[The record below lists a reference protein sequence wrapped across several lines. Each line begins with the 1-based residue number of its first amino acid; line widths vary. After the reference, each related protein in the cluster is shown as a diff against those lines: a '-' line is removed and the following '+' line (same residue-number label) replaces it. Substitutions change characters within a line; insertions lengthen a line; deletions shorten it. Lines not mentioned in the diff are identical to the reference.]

1 MNNFIPQTSLFIG
14 IIPAL
19 IILYIGLKGYEG
31 HFKDKL
37 IFLTFIVG
45 IIIGFISA
53 VVELLTGRTGEIGL
67 IFYIILFPVLEQLS
81 KTIVLNLGRFQEK
94 QETTIYGLSLG
105 LGFGSVFTPAA
116 IIMGNFQEINVAFIA
131 AIIGSFGII
140 LFHAATG
147 AIIGYG
153 VYSHKLSTYLTF
165 AILLQI
171 PITTVIGVTNL
182 FTISYLQISLV
193 IYGIIVYWYATKKI
207 MPRIL
212 QESQRRKRTQKEIDI
227 KGK

>member
-53 VVELLTGRTGEIGL
+53 VIELFTRGIGL
-67 IFYIILFPVLEQLS
+67 IIYIILFPVLEQLS

-153 VYSHKLSTYLTF
+153 VYSHKLSTYLTL
-165 AILLQI
+165 AILLEI

-182 FTISYLQISLV
+182 FSISYFQISLV

-212 QESQRRKRTQKEIDI
+212 EESQRRKRTQKEINI
-227 KGK
+227 KSK

>member
-14 IIPAL
+14 VIPAL
-19 IILYIGLKGYEG
+19 IILYIGLKDYEG

-53 VVELLTGRTGEIGL
+53 VIELFTRDIGL
-67 IFYIILFPVLEQLS
+67 IIYIILFPVLEQLS

-131 AIIGSFGII
+131 AIVGSFGII

-171 PITTVIGVTNL
+171 PITAVIGVTNL
-182 FTISYLQISLV
+182 FSISYLQISLV
-193 IYGIIVYWYATKKI
+193 VYGIIVYWYAIKKI

-212 QESQRRKRTQKEIDI
+212 EESQRRKRTQKETNI

>member
-19 IILYIGLKGYEG
+19 IILYIGLKEYEG
-31 HFKDKL
+31 YFKDKL

-53 VVELLTGRTGEIGL
+53 VIELFTRDIGL
-67 IFYIILFPVLEQLS
+67 ITYIILFPILEQLF
-81 KTIVLNLGRFQEK
+81 KTIVLNLGRFHEK
-94 QETTIYGLSLG
+94 QDTTIYGFSLG

-116 IIMGNFQEINVAFIA
+116 IIMGNFNEINIAFIA

-153 VYSHKLSTYLTF
+153 VYSHKLSTYLF
-165 AILLQI
+165 YAILLQI
-171 PITTVIGVTNL
+171 PITTLIGITN
-182 FTISYLQISLV
+182 FFSISYLQIILV
-193 IYGIIVYWYATKKI
+193 LYGIIVYWYATKKI

-227 KGK
+227 KSK

>member
-1 MNNFIPQTSLFIG
+1 MNTFIPQTSLFIG

-53 VVELLTGRTGEIGL
+53 VIELFTTRGIGL
-67 IFYIILFPVLEQLS
+67 IIYIILFPVLEQLS

-153 VYSHKLSTYLTF
+153 VYSHKLTTYLTF

-171 PITTVIGVTNL
+171 PITTLIGVTNL
-182 FTISYLQISLV
+182 FTISYLQISIV
-193 IYGIIVYWYATKKI
+193 VYGIIVYWYATKKI

-212 QESQRRKRTQKEIDI
+212 QESQRRKRTQKETDI
-227 KGK
+227 KSK

>member
-19 IILYIGLKGYEG
+19 IILYLGLKGYEG

-53 VVELLTGRTGEIGL
+53 VIELFTRGIGL
-67 IFYIILFPVLEQLS
+67 IIYIILFPILEQLS
-81 KTIVLNLGRFQEK
+81 KTIVLNIGRFQEK

-182 FTISYLQISLV
+182 FRISYLQISLV

-212 QESQRRKRTQKEIDI
+212 EESQRRKRTQKEIVI
-227 KGK
+227 KSK

>member
-31 HFKDKL
+31 YFKDKL

-53 VVELLTGRTGEIGL
+53 VIELFTRDIGL
-67 IFYIILFPVLEQLS
+67 IIYIILFPVLEQLF

-94 QETTIYGLSLG
+94 QDTTIYGFSLG

-116 IIMGNFQEINVAFIA
+116 IIMGNFNEINIAFIA
-131 AIIGSFGII
+131 AIIGSFGMI

-153 VYSHKLSTYLTF
+153 VYSHKLSTYLTS

-171 PITTVIGVTNL
+171 PITILIGVTNL
-182 FTISYLQISLV
+182 FSISYFQIILV
-193 IYGIIVYWYATKKI
+193 GYGIIVYWYATKKI

-212 QESQRRKRTQKEIDI
+212 QEGQRRKRTQKEIDI
-227 KGK
+227 KSK

>member
-1 MNNFIPQTSLFIG
+1 MNTFIPQTSLFIG

-19 IILYIGLKGYEG
+19 IILYLGLKGYEG

-53 VVELLTGRTGEIGL
+53 VIELFTRDIG
-67 IFYIILFPVLEQLS
+67 IITYIILFPVLEQLS

-153 VYSHKLSTYLTF
+153 VYSHKLSTYLAF

-171 PITTVIGVTNL
+171 PITTLIGVTNL
-182 FTISYLQISLV
+182 FTISYLQISIV

-212 QESQRRKRTQKEIDI
+212 QESQRRKRTQKETDI
-227 KGK
+227 KSK

>member
-53 VVELLTGRTGEIGL
+53 VIELLTRDVGL
-67 IFYIILFPVLEQLS
+67 IIYIVLFPVLEQLS

-131 AIIGSFGII
+131 AIVGSFGII

-153 VYSHKLSTYLTF
+153 VYSHKLSTYLTL

-182 FTISYLQISLV
+182 FSISYLQISLV
-193 IYGIIVYWYATKKI
+193 VYGIIVYWYATKKI

-227 KGK
+227 KGR

>member
-31 HFKDKL
+31 YFKDKL

-53 VVELLTGRTGEIGL
+53 VIELLTQDVGL
-67 IFYIILFPVLEQLS
+67 IIYIILFPVLEQLF

-94 QETTIYGLSLG
+94 QATTIYGLSLG

-116 IIMGNFQEINVAFIA
+116 IIMGNFQEINIAFIT

-147 AIIGYG
+147 TIIGYG
-153 VYSHKLSTYLTF
+153 VYSHKLSTYLPF

-171 PITTVIGVTNL
+171 PITTVIGITNL
-182 FTISYLQISLV
+182 FSIGYLQISLV
-193 IYGIIVYWYATKKI
+193 VYGIIIYWYATRKI

-212 QESQRRKRTQKEIDI
+212 KEGQRRKRTQKEIEI
-227 KGK
+227 KSK

>member
-31 HFKDKL
+31 YFKDKL

-45 IIIGFISA
+45 IFIGFISA
-53 VVELLTGRTGEIGL
+53 VIELFTRDIGL
-67 IFYIILFPVLEQLS
+67 IVYIILFPVLEQLF

-147 AIIGYG
+147 TLIGYG
-153 VYSHKLSTYLTF
+153 VYSHKLSTYLTS

-171 PITTVIGVTNL
+171 PITAVIGITNFL
-182 FTISYLQISLV
+182 NISYLQISLV
-193 IYGIIVYWYATKKI
+193 VYGIIIYWYVVKKI

-212 QESQRRKRTQKEIDI
+212 KESQRRKRTQKDIDI
-227 KGK
+227 KSK

>member
-1 MNNFIPQTSLFIG
+1 MNTFIPQTSLFIG

-53 VVELLTGRTGEIGL
+53 VIELFTRDIG
-67 IFYIILFPVLEQLS
+67 IITYIILFPVLEQLS

-116 IIMGNFQEINVAFIA
+116 IIMGNFQEINIAFIA

-165 AILLQI
+165 VILLQI

-182 FTISYLQISLV
+182 FSISYIQISLV
-193 IYGIIVYWYATKKI
+193 VYGIIVYWYAIKKI

-227 KGK
+227 KSK

>member
-53 VVELLTGRTGEIGL
+53 VIELLTTRGIGL
-67 IFYIILFPVLEQLS
+67 IIYIILFPVLEQLS

-227 KGK
+227 KSK

>member
-31 HFKDKL
+31 YFKDKL

-53 VVELLTGRTGEIGL
+53 VIELFTGSIGL
-67 IFYIILFPVLEQLS
+67 IVYIILFPVLEQLF
-81 KTIVLNLGRFQEK
+81 KTIILNLRRFHEK

-131 AIIGSFGII
+131 AIIGTFGII
-140 LFHAATG
+140 FFHAATG
-147 AIIGYG
+147 ALIGYG
-153 VYSHKLSTYLTF
+153 VYSHKLSTYLTS

-171 PITTVIGVTNL
+171 PITTLIGVTNI
-182 FTISYLQISLV
+182 FNISYIQISLV
-193 IYGIIVYWYATKKI
+193 IYGIILYSYVARKI

-212 QESQRRKRTQKEIDI
+212 KENLRRKRTLKEIDI
-227 KGK
+227 KSK

>member
-53 VVELLTGRTGEIGL
+53 VIELFTRGIGL
-67 IFYIILFPVLEQLS
+67 IIYITLFPVLEQLS

-116 IIMGNFQEINVAFIA
+116 IIMGNFQEINVAFMA

-153 VYSHKLSTYLTF
+153 VYSHKLSTYLTL

-182 FTISYLQISLV
+182 FSISYFQISLV

-212 QESQRRKRTQKEIDI
+212 EESQRRKRTQKEIDI
-227 KGK
+227 KSK

>member
-53 VVELLTGRTGEIGL
+53 VIELFTRDIGL
-67 IFYIILFPVLEQLS
+67 IIYILLFPVLEQLS

-94 QETTIYGLSLG
+94 QETTIYGFSLG

-116 IIMGNFQEINVAFIA
+116 IILGNFQEINIAFIA

-147 AIIGYG
+147 TIIGYG
-153 VYSHKLSTYLTF
+153 VYSHKLSTYLIF

-171 PITTVIGVTNL
+171 PITMVIGVTNL
-182 FTISYLQISLV
+182 LNIGYLQISLV
-193 IYGIIVYWYATKKI
+193 VYGIIIYWYVTKKI
-207 MPRIL
+207 MPRVL
-212 QESQRRKRTQKEIDI
+212 KESQRRKRTLKQIDI
-227 KGK
+227 KDK

>member
-31 HFKDKL
+31 YFKDKL

-53 VVELLTGRTGEIGL
+53 VIELFTRDIGL
-67 IFYIILFPVLEQLS
+67 IMYIILFPVLEQLF

-94 QETTIYGLSLG
+94 QDTTIYGFSLG

-116 IIMGNFQEINVAFIA
+116 IIMGNFNEINIAFIA

-153 VYSHKLSTYLTF
+153 VYSHKLSPYLIS

-171 PITTVIGVTNL
+171 PITAVIGVTNL
-182 FTISYLQISLV
+182 FSISYLQIILV
-193 IYGIIVYWYATKKI
+193 VYGIIVYWYATKKI
-207 MPRIL
+207 MSRIL
-212 QESQRRKRTQKEIDI
+212 QEGQRRKRTQKEIDI
-227 KGK
+227 KSK

>member
-1 MNNFIPQTSLFIG
+1 MNTFIPQTSLFIG

-19 IILYIGLKGYEG
+19 IILYLGLKGYEG

-53 VVELLTGRTGEIGL
+53 VIELFTTRGIGL
-67 IFYIILFPVLEQLS
+67 IIYIILFPVLEQLS

-153 VYSHKLSTYLTF
+153 VYSHKLTTYLTF

-182 FTISYLQISLV
+182 FTISYLQISIV
-193 IYGIIVYWYATKKI
+193 VYGIIVYWYAIKKI

-227 KGK
+227 KSK

>member
-1 MNNFIPQTSLFIG
+1 MSSFIPQTSLFIG

-19 IILYIGLKGYEG
+19 ILLYIGLKGYEG

-37 IFLTFIVG
+37 IFLMFIVG

-53 VVELLTGRTGEIGL
+53 VIELLTQNIGL
-67 IFYIILFPVLEQLS
+67 IIYIILFPILEQLF
-81 KTIVLNLGRFQEK
+81 KTIVLNMGRFQEK
-94 QETTIYGLSLG
+94 QETTIYGLPLG

-116 IIMGNFQEINVAFIA
+116 IILGNFQEINLSFIA

-140 LFHAATG
+140 LFHAGTG
-147 AIIGYG
+147 VLIGYG
-153 VYSHKLSTYLTF
+153 VYAHRLSTYLTA

-171 PITTVIGVTNL
+171 VITTVIGVTNL
-182 FTISYLQISLV
+182 FQIGYLQIILV
-193 IYGIIVYWYATKKI
+193 VYGIIVFRYATKTI

-212 QESQRRKRTQKEIDI
+212 EESQRRKRTQKEIDI
-227 KGK
+227 KSK

>member
-31 HFKDKL
+31 HFKDKT

-45 IIIGFISA
+45 IILGFIAA
-53 VVELLTGRTGEIGL
+53 VIELFTRGIGL
-67 IFYIILFPVLEQLS
+67 IIYIILFPVLEQLS

-116 IIMGNFQEINVAFIA
+116 IIMGNFQEINIAFIA
-131 AIIGSFGII
+131 AIVGSFGII
-140 LFHAATG
+140 LFHAASG

-182 FTISYLQISLV
+182 FNISYLQISIV
-193 IYGIIVYWYATKKI
+193 IYGAIVYWYAIKKI

>member
-1 MNNFIPQTSLFIG
+1 MNTFIPQTSLFIG

-19 IILYIGLKGYEG
+19 IILYMGLKGYEG

-53 VVELLTGRTGEIGL
+53 VIELFTRDIG
-67 IFYIILFPVLEQLS
+67 IITYIILFPVLEQLS

-116 IIMGNFQEINVAFIA
+116 IIMGNFQEINLAFIA

-153 VYSHKLSTYLTF
+153 VYSHKLSTYVTF

-182 FTISYLQISLV
+182 FTISYLQISIV

-212 QESQRRKRTQKEIDI
+212 QESQRRKRTQKEIDK

>member
-19 IILYIGLKGYEG
+19 IILYIGLKDYEG

-53 VVELLTGRTGEIGL
+53 VIEIFTRDVGL
-67 IFYIILFPVLEQLS
+67 IIYIILFPVLEQLS

-131 AIIGSFGII
+131 AIVGSFGII
-140 LFHAATG
+140 LFHGATG

-165 AILLQI
+165 AVLLQI
-171 PITTVIGVTNL
+171 PITTVIVVTNL
-182 FTISYLQISLV
+182 LSIGYLQVSL
-193 IYGIIVYWYATKKI
+193 IAYDIIVYWYAIKKV

-212 QESQRRKRTQKEIDI
+212 KENQRRKRTQKETNI

>member
-1 MNNFIPQTSLFIG
+1 MNNFIPQTSLLIG

-53 VVELLTGRTGEIGL
+53 VIELFTTREIGL
-67 IFYIILFPVLEQLS
+67 IIYIILFPVLEQLS

-116 IIMGNFQEINVAFIA
+116 IIMGNFQDINAAFIA
-131 AIIGSFGII
+131 AIVGSFGII

-182 FTISYLQISLV
+182 FSMSYLQISLV
-193 IYGIIVYWYATKKI
+193 VYGIIVYWYATKKI

-227 KGK
+227 KSK

>member
-53 VVELLTGRTGEIGL
+53 VIELFTRGIGL
-67 IFYIILFPVLEQLS
+67 IIYIILFPVLEQLS

-153 VYSHKLSTYLTF
+153 VYSHKLSTYLTL
-165 AILLQI
+165 AILLEI

-182 FTISYLQISLV
+182 FSISYFQISLV

-212 QESQRRKRTQKEIDI
+212 EESQRRKRTQKEIDI
-227 KGK
+227 KSK

>member
-53 VVELLTGRTGEIGL
+53 VIELFTTRGIGL
-67 IFYIILFPVLEQLS
+67 IIYIILFPVLEQLS

-140 LFHAATG
+140 LFHASTG

-153 VYSHKLSTYLTF
+153 VYSHKL
-165 AILLQI
+165 
-171 PITTVIGVTNL
+171 
-182 FTISYLQISLV
+182 
-193 IYGIIVYWYATKKI
+193 
-207 MPRIL
+207 
-212 QESQRRKRTQKEIDI
+212 
-227 KGK
+227 

>member
-31 HFKDKL
+31 YFKDKL

-53 VVELLTGRTGEIGL
+53 VIELFTRDIGL
-67 IFYIILFPVLEQLS
+67 IIYIILFPVLEQLS

-94 QETTIYGLSLG
+94 QETTIYGFSLG

-116 IIMGNFQEINVAFIA
+116 IILGNFQEINVAFIA

-147 AIIGYG
+147 TIIGYG

-171 PITTVIGVTNL
+171 PITMVIGLTN
-182 FTISYLQISLV
+182 FFNIGYLQISLV
-193 IYGIIVYWYATKKI
+193 VYGIIIYWYVTKKI
-207 MPRIL
+207 MPRVL
-212 QESQRRKRTQKEIDI
+212 KESQRRKRTLKQIDI
-227 KGK
+227 KDK